1 MHRAKAPHP
10 DLAEAGESGK
20 CFREE
25 VLVRWWPEDDSE

>member
-20 CFREE
+20 CLREE
-25 VLVRWWPEDDSE
+25 VLVTWWPEDDSE